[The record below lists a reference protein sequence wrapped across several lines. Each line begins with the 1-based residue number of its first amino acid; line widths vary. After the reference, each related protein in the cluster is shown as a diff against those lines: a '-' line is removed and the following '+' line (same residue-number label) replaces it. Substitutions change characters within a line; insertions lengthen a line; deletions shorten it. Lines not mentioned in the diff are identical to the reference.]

1 MCWGAFTAG
10 LKGGLIYNDSFPMM
24 GKAWIPPEAH
34 TSVISNP
41 AGAQFLHRWLA
52 ISSLIMVC
60 GLWAHAYARGKL
72 SIAITL
78 VGHRDIVWPGLDSVG
93 RDASGGRGDVDDV
106 VNYRGASGSRALS
119 LIARRVFNPEKL

>member
-1 MCWGAFTAG
+1 MGACLCAR
-10 LKGGLIYNDSFPMM
+10 KVIDSDNF
-24 GKAWIPPEAH
+24 GWVDGFR
-34 TSVISNP
+34 S
-41 AGAQFLHRWLA
+41 GR
-52 ISSLIMVC
+52 
-60 GLWAHAYARGKL
+60 
-72 SIAITL
+72 